1 VLYFLP
7 YCFLILQGLFL
18 HKHNCSVTFDVLNI
32 LFCGVFIYSEVK
44 MLVKVDEH
52 ENVVKYYTQESDMNF
67 IYIGLQLCD
76 MSLK

>member
-1 VLYFLP
+1 VLYTLP
-7 YCFLILQGLFL
+7 YCFLILQGLFCTSTIL
-18 HKHNCSVTFDVLNI
+18 LLLFDVNI

-44 MLVKVDEH
+44 LLVKVDEH

>member
-1 VLYFLP
+1 
-7 YCFLILQGLFL
+7 
-18 HKHNCSVTFDVLNI
+18 
-32 LFCGVFIYSEVK
+32 VFIYSEVK

>member
-1 VLYFLP
+1 VLYTLP
-7 YCFLILQGLFL
+7 YCFLILQGLFCTSTIL
-18 HKHNCSVTFDVLNI
+18 LLLFDVNI

-44 MLVKVDEH
+44 LLVKVDEH
-52 ENVVKYYTQESDMNF
+52 ENVVKYYMQESDMNF